1 MFKKKSTKPA
11 VEPEL
16 QAVDPDHF
24 SDFEVDA
31 GTETT
36 VVERVIK
43 WIMLVAVMAMAAF
56 LVNVQDTLTRRIGP
70 MEPTVFTVGCVQ
82 SGNAFNIVSERSVLK
97 GSLRSFKPEVR
108 ERALEIIR
116 DDQIDGVIVD
126 GSQLLVVN
134 HSADEESL
142 SLEIEKKEKY
152 KSISQIDEAKM
163 ILRIPAHLEFEEL
176 DIYLN
181 SSSLEAERLDA
192 KELRV
197 NINASAAEIR
207 EVNAG
212 VLEVENNAGSLWAYG
227 TIGEKM
233 EVDCNAGTTEMQING
248 SYDEF
253 NYEVDCSVGAIRL
266 GNKDYSGLK
275 STVSLKNEGAKK
287 TMDLNC
293 GVGNIDIQ
301 LDEE

>member
-1 MFKKKSTKPA
+1 MKRFTKIMLILSTVFIILGIVLMLGTGLADDLYYGNADLNIGPVGIRIKEEITDFVDHEFGTVIKA
-11 VEPEL
+11 DEDYRDVRIAGNEIREL
-16 QAVDPDHF
+16 DIV
-24 SDFEVDA
+24 VDA
-31 GTETT
+31 
-36 VVERVIK
+36 
-43 WIMLVAVMAMAAF
+43 A
-56 LVNVQDTLTRRIGP
+56 
-70 MEPTVFTVGCVQ
+70 
-82 SGNAFNIVSERSVLK
+82 
-97 GSLRSFKPEVR
+97 
-108 ERALEIIR
+108 ALEIIR

-233 EVDCNAGTTEMQING
+233 EVNCNAGTTEIQING
-248 SYDEF
+248 SYDDF
-253 NYEVDCSVGAIRL
+253 NYEVDCNVGAIRL

-287 TMDLNC
+287 SMDLNC